1 MDMYEARRSDE
12 SGAGCAAECAGCEV
26 MCNRVVMSVEGR
38 REVGERRARKRMTRV
53 SDDDS

>member
-38 REVGERRARKRMTRV
+38 REVGERRARKRMTRA